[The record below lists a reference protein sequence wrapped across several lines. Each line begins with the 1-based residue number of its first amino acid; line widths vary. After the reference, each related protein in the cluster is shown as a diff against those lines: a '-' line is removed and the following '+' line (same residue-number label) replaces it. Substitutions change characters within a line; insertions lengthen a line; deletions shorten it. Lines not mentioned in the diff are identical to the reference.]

1 MLGKNKI
8 LKSENHDG
16 NYLDVQDIFFTL
28 QGEGPNVGMPA
39 IFIRLGGCNLACE
52 FCDTEFESYNRL
64 TLIEILDKI
73 KDILQ
78 KKPKTPLVVITGGE
92 PMRQPIAKLCQK
104 LQDLNL
110 LVQIETNGTI
120 FRDLPKDVQIICS
133 PKINN
138 KKYYPIRP
146 DLLPRITAFKFIIEK
161 DGIYN
166 KVCEI
171 GQSQYNIPVY
181 IQPLDGGNLLKNKE
195 NLQFAIKLCL
205 ENGYLLS
212 LQTHKIIGLP

>member
-146 DLLPRITAFKFIIEK
+146 DLLPRITAFKFK
-161 DGIYN
+161 SCN
-166 KVCEI
+166 
-171 GQSQYNIPVY
+171 
-181 IQPLDGGNLLKNKE
+181 
-195 NLQFAIKLCL
+195 F
-205 ENGYLLS
+205 
-212 LQTHKIIGLP
+212 

>member
-1 MLGKNKI
+1 M
-8 LKSENHDG
+8 
-16 NYLDVQDIFFTL
+16 VQ
-28 QGEGPNVGMPA
+28 
-39 IFIRLGGCNLACE
+39 
-52 FCDTEFESYNRL
+52 
-64 TLIEILDKI
+64 K
-73 KDILQ
+73 
-78 KKPKTPLVVITGGE
+78 
-92 PMRQPIAKLCQK
+92 
-104 LQDLNL
+104 
-110 LVQIETNGTI
+110 ETNGTI

-171 GQSQYNIPVY
+171 GQSQYDIPVY
-181 IQPLDGGNLLKNKE
+181 IQPLDRGNLLKNKE